1 MRINPVKRKNKGF
14 IFMFTIGGLSGVVLA
29 NASPFGDIAFHRRRH
44 LLRSKSFSLRFEY
57 GGAVFAMFSG

>member
-1 MRINPVKRKNKGF
+1 
-14 IFMFTIGGLSGVVLA
+14 MFTIGGLSGVVLA

-57 GGAVFAMFSG
+57 GVPFLQCLVDDIS